1 MTDTKKEVTYT
12 LEVEGD
18 EGKIYSCILRKPSRQ
33 IIGQATGMMMP
44 VGGQV
49 PDITQPGEYILK
61 NCWISGDE
69 IIMEDDDLLLAA
81 SMSAMEMIQIRTATL
96 KKN

>member
-1 MTDTKKEVTYT
+1 MTDTKKETTYT
-12 LEVEGD
+12 LEVIGVD
-18 EGKIYSCILRKPSRQ
+18 GKTYSCQLREPSRK

-69 IIMEDDDLLLAA
+69 IIMEDEKLLTGA
-81 SMSAMEMIQIRTATL
+81 SMQCMEMIQIPTATL